1 MKRIT
6 KDNRGIALIT
16 VIIGVMFC
24 LLLTSTMLRVSLL
37 GLQSRKVNNLTSD
50 TFYNAETVIDSMAMN
65 VQNLAAEAWAETNT
79 QNYTSSLPYVERA
92 YALLTGG
99 AFPTGNSPHTLS
111 NSEKATLI
119 GVLKKNIINGGDL
132 TSIGVIVKFNG
143 TTGNVEGFTIKD
155 IEVKYED
162 PKTGMIS
169 KVKTDLTVRAP
180 LYKKNKSSSY
190 SFLAGGGMTVNGPS
204 SGDQDGSIRVYGK
217 AYCGYL
223 KGTDT
228 WEDGRTKI
236 TRPDSNSQY
245 DAAVA
250 LRLSNDC
257 NLFYHG
263 DVEINGDVYIGYK
276 CNLAF
281 LGGNVTIHGSVFI
294 DKTANLLI
302 KKGCNFDCRAIY
314 VNQEFSN
321 GNPKAE
327 NITTGNLI
335 DRTTGEENSRK
346 GTYTNTT
353 AKTVNHLPFAK
364 KDKEGGEGW
373 DTDYDTN
380 SSRIYYVTGF
390 KDDPEERN
398 NAGTATKISV
408 SGGQI
413 PNSDVKFSF
422 SHSAEPVKNVT
433 KIKVKNG
440 EQYTDLDLTSST
452 AFGHSVDVKFLELV
466 DVNYLLKV
474 ATWVTGGGGNANYPQ
489 KKVTSTSTTSI
500 SESYKWNT
508 DTVSDSK
515 VNPTSLQGGAGQWQ
529 SMGGFNVE
537 VMIGTEPNNV
547 ANSHPMFVVVKDD
560 IDFNDQNKDT
570 KIYGILIAPEVIM
583 SRPRE
588 GTNSIIPLDQCADNN
603 GNKVSQTAYESFI
616 DNVGLGYMKSND
628 NSPGTSQY
636 VVGNLILGGISS
648 LYSSSGSG
656 QQYSA
661 HIEVN
666 SNMNLVEF
674 SNYEKK

>member
-1 MKRIT
+1 MKRIS

-37 GLQSRKVNNLTSD
+37 GLHSRSVNNQTSD

-65 VQNLAAEAWAETNT
+65 VQNLAAEAWAETTT

-99 AFPTGNSPHTLS
+99 TFPTGNGPHTLS
-111 NSEKATLI
+111 NSEKTQLI
-119 GVLKKNIINGGDL
+119 SVLNNHIISGGEL
-132 TSIGVIVKFNG
+132 TSIGVIEKFNG

-180 LYKKNKSSSY
+180 LYKKNKTSSY

-228 WEDGRTKI
+228 WENGRTSI
-236 TRPDSNSQY
+236 TRPDSDNAY

-263 DVEINGDVYIGYK
+263 DIEINGDVYIGNK

-302 KKGCNFDCRAIY
+302 KKGCTFECRAIY
-314 VNQEFSN
+314 VNQTFTN
-321 GNPKAE
+321 GTPNSG
-327 NITTGNLI
+327 NITTANLI
-335 DRTTGEENSRK
+335 DRTTGENSRK
-346 GTYTNTT
+346 GTYSDSV
-353 AKTVNHLPFAK
+353 AKTVGHLPFAK
-364 KDKEGGEGW
+364 KDKPNGEGW
-373 DTDYDTN
+373 DIDYDTT
-380 SSRIYYVTGF
+380 SSQIFYVTGF
-390 KDDPEERN
+390 QEEPKLQS
-398 NAGTATKISV
+398 NAGSATKIAV
-408 SGGQI
+408 SNGQI
-413 PNSDVKFSF
+413 PSTDVSFTF
-422 SHSAEPVKNVT
+422 SHSAEPVKNVKT
-433 KIKVKNG
+433 IQVKNG
-440 EQYTDLDLTSST
+440 NQYTTLDLTASD

-466 DVNYLLKV
+466 DANYLLKV
-474 ATWVTGGGGNANYPQ
+474 AKKVANYGNYPEKKVSSTGGTA
-489 KKVTSTSTTSI
+489 I
-500 SESYKWNT
+500 SESYKWN
-508 DTVSDSK
+508 DNSVSDNK
-515 VNPTSLQGGAGQWQ
+515 VNPTSLEGGGGQWQ
-529 SMGGFNVE
+529 SMWNTSVE

-588 GTNSIIPLDQCADNN
+588 GTNSIIPLDQFTDGS
-603 GNKVSQTAYESFI
+603 GNQVPQSEYEAFI
-616 DNVGLGYMKSND
+616 DKVGLGYMNKEDSV
-628 NSPGTSQY
+628 GTSEY
-636 VVGNLILGGISS
+636 VVGNLIMGGISS

>member
-1 MKRIT
+1 MKRIS

-37 GLQSRKVNNLTSD
+37 GLHSRSVNNQTSD

-79 QNYTSSLPYVERA
+79 QNYTSSQPYVERV

-99 AFPTGNSPHTLS
+99 TFPTGNGPHTLS
-111 NSEKATLI
+111 NSEKTQLTS
-119 GVLKKNIINGGDL
+119 VLNNHIISGGEL
-132 TSIGVIVKFNG
+132 TSIGVIEKFNG
-143 TTGNVEGFTIKD
+143 TTGNLEGFTIKN

-180 LYKKNKSSSY
+180 LYKKNKTSSY

-228 WEDGRTKI
+228 WEDGRTKK
-236 TRPDSNSQY
+236 TRPDSNSAY
-245 DAAVA
+245 DSAVA

-263 DVEINGDVYIGYK
+263 DVEINGDVYIGNK

-302 KKGCNFDCRAIY
+302 KKGCTFKCRAIY
-314 VNQEFSN
+314 VNQTFTN
-321 GNPKAE
+321 GTPVST
-327 NITTGNLI
+327 NITTANLI
-335 DRTTGEENSRK
+335 DRTTGENNRK
-346 GTYTNTT
+346 GTYSDSVANS
-353 AKTVNHLPFAK
+353 VSHLPFAK
-364 KDKEGGEGW
+364 KDKPNGEGW
-373 DTDYDTN
+373 DTDYDTT
-380 SSRIYYVTGF
+380 SSQIFYVTGF
-390 KDDPEERN
+390 KEDPKDQSNEGS
-398 NAGTATKISV
+398 AVKISV
-408 SGGQI
+408 SNGQI
-413 PNSDVKFSF
+413 SNSDVSF
-422 SHSAEPVKNVT
+422 TFDHAAEPVKNVT
-433 KIKVKNG
+433 TIQVKNG
-440 EQYTDLDLTSST
+440 NQYTSLDLTAST
-452 AFGHSVDVKFLELV
+452 AFGRSIDVKFLELV
-466 DVNYLLKV
+466 DANYLLKV
-474 ATWVTGGGGNANYPQ
+474 AKKVASYGNYPEKKVASTGGTA
-489 KKVTSTSTTSI
+489 I
-500 SESYKWNT
+500 SESYKWN
-508 DTVSDSK
+508 DNSVSDNK
-515 VNPTSLQGGAGQWQ
+515 VNPTSLQGGGGQWQ
-529 SMGGFNVE
+529 TMGNVSVE

-588 GTNSIIPLDQCADNN
+588 GTNSIIPLDQYP
-603 GNKVSQTAYESFI
+603 GISQETYQNFI
-616 DNVGLGYMKSND
+616 DSVGLGYMNKEDSV
-628 NSPGTSQY
+628 GTSDY
-636 VVGNLILGGISS
+636 VVGNLIMGGISS
-648 LYSSSGSG
+648 LYSSSGG

-666 SNMNLVEF
+666 SNMDLVQF